1 MRIRKIKKIK
11 TAKEWAFAVGMTL
24 LFEVA
29 FLMWILQPCS
39 DVTIFLLLMGSS
51 MALYWSLDLLEKW
64 ILARMQQ
71 KEEDQQKIKA
81 HKGAKVNK

>member
-1 MRIRKIKKIK
+1 MRIKRVKKIK
-11 TAKEWAFAVGMTL
+11 TAKEWTFAVGMTL

-39 DVTIFLLLMGSS
+39 DATIFLLLMGSS
-51 MALYWSLDLLEKW
+51 MTLYWSLDLMERW

-71 KEEDQQKIKA
+71 KEEQQRKIKA
-81 HKGAKVNK
+81 HHKRAKC